1 MVWREFA
8 AAVSRWGG
16 GLVTRL
22 VMVTGSWGDI
32 PRDVFITLSAE
43 SALEVY
49 FRLPVT
55 NPLYNTSGF
64 QMQVA
69 TDDGFASI
77 VHDTFMP
84 SDVANHWHNGGLL
97 PCSRVH
103 CLSTHPRLPTEP
115 YTHEFSV
122 PPDTRYYVRVLAY
135 NDETSTALGPFA
147 VSRPPSLVVSRP
159 YMVSLLS
166 EDSVPTWGEPMTF
179 RINDL
184 GRGPSADPLALGLT
198 ARFNNG
204 GTQHY
209 ASNCYLDWFDGSIMT
224 CTPEAGTGTNY
235 RYSTAC
241 SACCVNSKR

>member
-84 SDVANHWHNGGLL
+84 SDVASHWHNGGLL

-103 CLSTHPRLPTEP
+103 CLSNSPAVAHRAV
-115 YTHEFSV
+115 HA
-122 PPDTRYYVRVLAY
+122 RVLGA
-135 NDETSTALGPFA
+135 TRHSILRAC
-147 VSRPPSLVVSRP
+147 
-159 YMVSLLS
+159 
-166 EDSVPTWGEPMTF
+166 
-179 RINDL
+179 
-184 GRGPSADPLALGLT
+184 
-198 ARFNNG
+198 ARV
-204 GTQHY
+204 Q
-209 ASNCYLDWFDGSIMT
+209 
-224 CTPEAGTGTNY
+224 
-235 RYSTAC
+235 R
-241 SACCVNSKR
+241 